1 MDVSSHMFGNSQTT
15 DEHRTLRLPGGWK
28 SKLCY
33 HFQAVTLRRK
43 MAAASSVS
51 SLDMDWNKD
60 MGGTS
65 IWCQNQLL
73 LISKYC
79 TWHNAWMCLPKH
91 TIWKS
96 LPSASV
102 LHGGALGELFKIL
115 MSGLMLS
122 AKGLEAHILPVL
134 LSHLHKVSCPFFSTI
149 E

>member
-1 MDVSSHMFGNSQTT
+1 MDVSLHISENNQTT
-15 DEHRTLRLPGGWK
+15 DEHRTLPQPGGWK

-33 HFQAVTLRRK
+33 HFEAVNLRRK
-43 MAAASSVS
+43 MAAASSIS

-60 MGGTS
+60 TEEAS
-65 IWCQNQLL
+65 FWWQNQLF

-79 TWHNAWMCLPKH
+79 PWQIAWVCLPKH

-102 LHGGALGELFKIL
+102 MYGGAFGELFTVLI
-115 MSGLMLS
+115 SGWKLS
-122 AKGLEAHILPVL
+122 VKGLEAHILPVL
-134 LSHLHKVSCPFFSTI
+134 RSHLHVVSCPFFSTI